1 MFLSSELAIFKGFPR
16 SLKTCLAD
24 SLGGF
29 CFLKKNMSS
38 RKLRECCCFLK
49 RQETSSK
56 NLRPQ
61 NGASA
66 TVKQHATEG
75 RIGHEVGGPDGPT
88 LPSEVTRNYA
98 PKSSSQA
105 SKTAPPPR
113 STATG
118 GRIGHEAGG
127 QIQIAAFKL
136 LLLRLLLLVASS
148 LLASCFLLLGFLPLL
163 LASCPL
169 LLTRLPLLQTSA
181 NGVGGFHLASYLFC

>member
-66 TVKQHATEG
+66 MVKQHATEG

-148 LLASCFLLLGFLPLL
+148 LLASCFLLLVSCLFFLL
-163 LASCPL
+163 LAPC
-169 LLTRLPLLQTSA
+169 
-181 NGVGGFHLASYLFC
+181 C